1 MRGLALALVLLAT
14 PAQANALLGFR
25 DWAHC
30 QLYPSHERCRPPAPP
45 AAPVQ
50 PPPAAPVYV
59 PAPPPVA
66 APAPAAAPARV
77 VPPARA
83 KKRVKTKAVP
93 PKPRRRGIP
102 TAGPDL
108 PWPCWMVRLNAGSKS
123 CGDLAAEGRR
133 RKITLTPKQHY
144 QAAVCIG
151 RCFP

>member
-1 MRGLALALVLLAT
+1 MIRAAALLLALTVPAAANPLQQAT
-14 PAQANALLGFR
+14 

-30 QLYPSHERCRPPAPP
+30 LLYPSHARCHPPAPP

-59 PAPPPVA
+59 PAPPPVVAPVPAVAPPRA
-66 APAPAAAPARV
+66 A
-77 VPPARA
+77 PPARA

-93 PKPRRRGIP
+93 QKPKRKGIP

-108 PWPCWMVRLNAGSKS
+108 QWPCWMVRLNAGTKS
-123 CGDLAAEGRR
+123 CADLAAEGRR
-133 RKITLTPKQHY
+133 RNITLTPKQHY